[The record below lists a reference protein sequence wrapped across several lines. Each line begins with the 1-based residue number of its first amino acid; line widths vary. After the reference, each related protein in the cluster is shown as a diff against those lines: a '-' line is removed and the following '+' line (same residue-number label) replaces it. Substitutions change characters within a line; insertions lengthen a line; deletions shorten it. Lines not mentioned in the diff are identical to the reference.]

1 MNKTFLVIFLG
12 LVMIGLTYGMS
23 SSYALPQ
30 NLPDVVQIHA
40 PPFKAKIIDANGWR
54 AVIMPLLTTTNSPDN
69 YVSGTTFPGV
79 AVLLLPRTDI
89 PEEFVA
95 VCTGSLI
102 AQDFILTA
110 AHCVTNDAGE
120 LVLKAGGLARFGS
133 SIGDFSHSLSIKEG
147 ATQVHPLWNGDVG
160 MGRDVAVLKLNS
172 PGSANLGLT
181 IYKLDSN
188 ASDDLDDP
196 FQTKV
201 GFGRT
206 GTLDKGVDDAF
217 DIGIK
222 RNGQN
227 TYDDFIDT
235 LFVEVLHQ
243 TPGDD
248 FISESVFLYD
258 SDNGEPGNDAFGFF
272 LGNVNSELI
281 DFVGLGDDEV
291 NSAGGDSGGPSF
303 NSDGKITGITSFG
316 MVLGGSRG
324 LPTPDCDLNKIR
336 GINIPD
342 SSCGEFSGD
351 MRVSQYLSFIS
362 GAIGGPDTT
371 RPTPTI
377 TSAQGASGTS
387 TDAATINF
395 TVEFV
400 EDVTRF
406 DISDLVVTGI
416 PDSFSPVASNFETT
430 DASTYTFDVVPTTDG
445 TVVINIAAN
454 AAQDLS
460 SNESNSATEFTIT
473 SDITTPD
480 PPASVT
486 VSSILPISM
495 AKGKTIPVTITGTG
509 FFDGASV
516 TFENGC
522 GPSPSASSIVVE
534 STTTITAE
542 ITTKNGG
549 PNKNCAFE
557 VRVTN
562 SGGSTGAGS
571 QFTVEGN

>member
-1 MNKTFLVIFLG
+1 
-12 LVMIGLTYGMS
+12 MIGLTYGMS

-30 NLPDVVQIHA
+30 NLPEVVQIHA

-54 AVIMPLLTTTNSPDN
+54 AVIMPLLTTTNSPDD

-102 AQDFILTA
+102 TEDFILTA

-133 SIGDFSHSLSIKEG
+133 SIDDFSHSLSIKEG

-160 MGRDVAVLKLNS
+160 MGRDVAVLKLVS
-172 PGSANLGLT
+172 PVSADLGLT
-181 IYKLDSN
+181 IYDFDIDE
-188 ASDDLDDP
+188 SDDLDDA

-206 GTLDKGVDDAF
+206 GTLDKGVDDSP
-217 DIGIK
+217 IGIK
-222 RNGQN
+222 RDGQN

-235 LFVEVLHQ
+235 LFVEVLKQ
-243 TPGDD
+243 TRDKD
-248 FISESVFLYD
+248 FISGSIFLYD

-272 LGNVNSELI
+272 LGDKFPELI
-281 DFVGLGDDEV
+281 DSLGRGVNEV

-303 NSDGKITGITSFG
+303 NSDGEITGITSFG

-351 MRVSQYLSFIS
+351 MRVSQYFSFIS
-362 GAIGGPDTT
+362 GAIGPDITS
-371 RPTPTI
+371 PTPTI

-400 EDVTRF
+400 EDVMGF
-406 DISDLVVTGI
+406 DITDLDVTGTANGGLLVAINFI
-416 PDSFSPVASNFETT
+416 PV
-430 DASTYTFDVVPTTDG
+430 DASTYTFDVIPTTAG
-445 TVVINIAAN
+445 TVIINIAAN

-460 SNESNSATEFTIT
+460 SNASNIATTFTIT
-473 SDITTPD
+473 FDPTPA

-486 VSSILPISM
+486 VSSIIPMSM
-495 AKGKTIPVTITGTG
+495 VKGKTIPVIITGG
-509 FFDGASV
+509 SFERGASV

-522 GPSPSASSIVVE
+522 GPSPNASSVIVVDP
-534 STTTITAE
+534 TTITAE

-562 SGGSTGAGS
+562 SDGSTGTGS
-571 QFTVEGN
+571 QFTVLG